1 MGKNGMKRAAALA
14 LAAVLPLGLCACGSE
29 AASQT
34 ATVLNGA
41 GIAPYSLSQGE
52 KDVLEAF
59 GMFGRSKLIAFCG
72 PEGAS
77 GLTVHVYRLGMD
89 GTWEETGGGSI
100 GLGQGGISQGQSG
113 EAGAAGN
120 VSEGALEGTFALE
133 LGKDYTVSFRINSQG
148 TASYETE
155 PIFLEKEI
163 VGSAVGFLEE
173 FREMELDEEAPVAV
187 MAYDSGTRMRSFS
200 TEDYFEPSKFEGIDL
215 VQAVT
220 LEFTSGETAGEQ
232 PAPAAAG
239 VTVMREAD
247 AGTLEGMALYESSA
261 FFWGEEEWE
270 LQLWAQEDMV
280 IDGELALDDNCRF
293 VIRAVQGDGAYTL
306 FDDRVQL
313 GIPAGEAWMDTENRL
328 HIVIRD
334 VRSARYAVTDFMFDG
349 EADAFAGEAVMDW
362 NGINYGWH
370 VGAV

>member
-1 MGKNGMKRAAALA
+1 M
-14 LAAVLPLGLCACGSE
+14 C
-29 AASQT
+29 T
-34 ATVLNGA
+34 AWAWT
-41 GIAPYSLSQGE
+41 
-52 KDVLEAF
+52 
-59 GMFGRSKLIAFCG
+59 GR
-72 PEGAS
+72 
-77 GLTVHVYRLGMD
+77 
-89 GTWEETGGGSI
+89 GTETGGGSI

-239 VTVMREAD
+239 VTVMRRQ
-247 AGTLEGMALYESSA
+247 TPALWREWLSMSQARSS
-261 FFWGEEEWE
+261 G
-270 LQLWAQEDMV
+270 
-280 IDGELALDDNCRF
+280 GRK
-293 VIRAVQGDGAYTL
+293 
-306 FDDRVQL
+306 
-313 GIPAGEAWMDTENRL
+313 
-328 HIVIRD
+328 
-334 VRSARYAVTDFMFDG
+334 
-349 EADAFAGEAVMDW
+349 
-362 NGINYGWH
+362 NGSFSSGLRRTW
-370 VGAV
+370 

>member
-34 ATVLNGA
+34 ATALNGA
-41 GIAPYSLSQGE
+41 GIAPCSLSQGE

-100 GLGQGGISQGQSG
+100 GLGQGGVSQGQSG

-200 TEDYFEPSKFEGIDL
+200 TEDYLKGSI
-215 VQAVT
+215 
-220 LEFTSGETAGEQ
+220 
-232 PAPAAAG
+232 
-239 VTVMREAD
+239 
-247 AGTLEGMALYESSA
+247 
-261 FFWGEEEWE
+261 W
-270 LQLWAQEDMV
+270 
-280 IDGELALDDNCRF
+280 CR
-293 VIRAVQGDGAYTL
+293 Q
-306 FDDRVQL
+306 
-313 GIPAGEAWMDTENRL
+313 
-328 HIVIRD
+328 
-334 VRSARYAVTDFMFDG
+334 
-349 EADAFAGEAVMDW
+349 
-362 NGINYGWH
+362 
-370 VGAV
+370 

>member
-1 MGKNGMKRAAALA
+1 MRKNGMKKAAALT
-14 LAAVLPLGLCACGSE
+14 LAAVLSLGLCACGSE

-232 PAPAAAG
+232 PA
-239 VTVMREAD
+239 
-247 AGTLEGMALYESSA
+247 
-261 FFWGEEEWE
+261 
-270 LQLWAQEDMV
+270 
-280 IDGELALDDNCRF
+280 
-293 VIRAVQGDGAYTL
+293 QGDGAYTL

-313 GIPAGEAWMDTENRL
+313 GIPAGEAWMDTEKRL

>member
-1 MGKNGMKRAAALA
+1 M
-14 LAAVLPLGLCACGSE
+14 
-29 AASQT
+29 
-34 ATVLNGA
+34 
-41 GIAPYSLSQGE
+41 
-52 KDVLEAF
+52 
-59 GMFGRSKLIAFCG
+59 
-72 PEGAS
+72 
-77 GLTVHVYRLGMD
+77 
-89 GTWEETGGGSI
+89 
-100 GLGQGGISQGQSG
+100 
-113 EAGAAGN
+113 
-120 VSEGALEGTFALE
+120 
-133 LGKDYTVSFRINSQG
+133 
-148 TASYETE
+148 
-155 PIFLEKEI
+155 
-163 VGSAVGFLEE
+163 GFLEE

-232 PAPAAAG
+232 PA
-239 VTVMREAD
+239 
-247 AGTLEGMALYESSA
+247 
-261 FFWGEEEWE
+261 
-270 LQLWAQEDMV
+270 
-280 IDGELALDDNCRF
+280 
-293 VIRAVQGDGAYTL
+293 QGDGAYTL